1 MLLITLGVIGLG
13 LFVLS
18 QARKRRGSQ
27 GQANALGDLAGM
39 SV

>member
-18 QARKRRGSQ
+18 QARKRRGGQ
-27 GQANALGDLAGM
+27 GEANALGDLAGM
-39 SV
+39 SG